1 MSGFKNLISTYVCQ
15 GVSRVMAEPAD
26 VVAGVVEV
34 VGVAS
39 ERSVVTQVFAVLL
52 AVDRLPHGVH
62 GLQDFALDLLK
73 KD

>member
-1 MSGFKNLISTYVCQ
+1 
-15 GVSRVMAEPAD
+15 MAEPAD